1 MFKEYEI
8 IDNTKNNVII
18 SIPFA
23 GAKVKVEF
31 TGGNVFKG
39 IRPHLF
45 TRDAFLQKVLDKS
58 SLNGSMYR
66 QTKEIKE
73 DSDLATE
80 QTAPEVVEE
89 APVQTKKKTSKKKK
103 EVEVDIA
110 FANLGEAVTYIA
122 AHWQKQTETEGE
134 VREVFEEKGLTITIA
149 GK

>member
-66 QTKEIKE
+66 QTKEIQE
-73 DSDLATE
+73 DSDMVATATE
-80 QTAPEVVEE
+80 AVAE
-89 APVQTKKKTSKKKK
+89 APVQTKKKSSKKKK

-110 FANLGEAVTYIA
+110 FSNLGEAVTYIA

>member
-66 QTKEIKE
+66 QTKEIQE
-73 DSDLATE
+73 DSDMVATATE
-80 QTAPEVVEE
+80 AVAET
-89 APVQTKKKTSKKKK
+89 PVQTKKKSSKKKK

-110 FANLGEAVTYIA
+110 FSNLGEAVTYIA